1 MRHPRS
7 LAERRHNR
15 VTVMARRRKIIVSWY
30 NRNDT
35 SKPQDNLSWNKC
47 AKWNLRCSCYR
58 CHRKDPSFPSQRRR
72 QLRRDIAENLAGW
85 SNNSSPTRKR
95 WVGAIQ

>member
-30 NRNDT
+30 DPNDT

-47 AKWNLRCSCYR
+47 AKWNLRCSCYLCR
-58 CHRKDPSFPSQRRR
+58 RKDPSFPASAGVNYNATLRTTSPAGLRHRRR
-72 QLRRDIAENLAGW
+72 W
-85 SNNSSPTRKR
+85 SS
-95 WVGAIQ
+95 

>member
-47 AKWNLRCSCYR
+47 AK
-58 CHRKDPSFPSQRRR
+58 
-72 QLRRDIAENLAGW
+72 
-85 SNNSSPTRKR
+85 
-95 WVGAIQ
+95 